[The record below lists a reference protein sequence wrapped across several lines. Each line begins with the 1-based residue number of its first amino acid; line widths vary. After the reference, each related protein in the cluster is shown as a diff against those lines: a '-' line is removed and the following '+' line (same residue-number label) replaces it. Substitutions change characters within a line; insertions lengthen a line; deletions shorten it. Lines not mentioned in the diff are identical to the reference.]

1 MCRSAKCGGWDILH
15 SVALAQELLSL
26 LVIMRFW
33 GKSGAVRRRFLEL
46 HRIWRH
52 YCTMMTNSSSG
63 FYKKPSRPVFS
74 VLSTS
79 VRYSSRT
86 MSNDCKVHELVR
98 EVRDRGL
105 QHLLSTP
112 PVQPCLAKY
121 IDRQEFAL
129 NLQSQTGVCSNVE
142 QPRA

>member
-1 MCRSAKCGGWDILH
+1 MGQTAFGGAGMRVSLITSHNEIL
-15 SVALAQELLSL
+15 
-26 LVIMRFW
+26 
-33 GKSGAVRRRFLEL
+33 GKSGAVWSRSPEL
-46 HRIWRH
+46 RQIWHH
-52 YCTMMTNSSSG
+52 YCTMMTNSASG

-86 MSNDCKVHELVR
+86 MSNDCKVLKLVR

-112 PVQPCLAKY
+112 PSTSL
-121 IDRQEFAL
+121 L
-129 NLQSQTGVCSNVE
+129 G
-142 QPRA
+142 

>member
-1 MCRSAKCGGWDILH
+1 MGRTAFGGAGTRASLITGHNEIL
-15 SVALAQELLSL
+15 
-26 LVIMRFW
+26 
-33 GKSGAVRRRFLEL
+33 GKSGTVWRIFPEL
-46 HRIWRH
+46 HQIRRH
-52 YCTMMTNSSSG
+52 YYTMMTNSTLG

-79 VRYSSRT
+79 VRYSAQT
-86 MSNDCKVHELVR
+86 MSNDCKVEELVR

-112 PVQPCLAKY
+112 PVQPYLAKY

-129 NLQSQTGVCSNVE
+129 NLQRQTGVCSNVE
-142 QPRA
+142 QQRA